1 MMIIPRIACPLAR
14 LPLRLVSSRAKS
26 IRPFTSTPARPVKY
40 RRFGEPP
47 RSTTSRTP
55 VPPQHQE
62 ESDPKAALIHLI
74 RSSRYYPRRGLRR
87 PPVLILVLASGSILY
102 YVAHLERVEG
112 TGRLRFMDVNPS
124 LEKSIADRSLQEV
137 LNEYRNAILPANDR
151 TAIFVRNVANRIIR
165 ASNLKGD
172 WQIFVVKDENNRNA

>member
-1 MMIIPRIACPLAR
+1 MIIQSIVFPLSR
-14 LPLRLVSSRAKS
+14 LRLRLVSSPRAKS
-26 IRPFTSTPARPVKY
+26 IRPFTSTPLRPVKY

-47 RSTTSRTP
+47 RSITSRTP
-55 VPPQHQE
+55 VPRQYQE
-62 ESDPKAALIHLI
+62 ESDPKVALINLLK
-74 RSSRYYPRRGLRR
+74 SRYYPRRGISR

-124 LEKSIADRSLQEV
+124 LEKSMADRSLQEV
-137 LNEYRNAILPANDR
+137 LNEYRNAILPASDR
-151 TAIFVRNVANRIIR
+151 TSVFVKDVANRIIR

-172 WQIFVVKDENNRNA
+172 WEVFIVKDDNNRNA